1 MSDVLWRLWPGP
13 GFGRMGHLRLILALN
28 HWASPEVPIV
38 LVGDNTGS
46 LQLSLDLNST
56 KSERLLLR
64 ELAWRKAVRR
74 WTFSVAHL
82 PSENNVVADLLSRWS
97 ERTSEARIL
106 PDALVGAA
114 EVKVA
119 PLASLWSHSP

>member
-1 MSDVLWRLWPGP
+1 M
-13 GFGRMGHLRLILALN
+13 
-28 HWASPEVPIV
+28 
-38 LVGDNTGS
+38 
-46 LQLSLDLNST
+46 
-56 KSERLLLR
+56 
-64 ELAWRKAVRR
+64 RR